1 MAATGPTLLDAR
13 TMDPR
18 DYALALALRE
28 EFNKLNVSVRE
39 YAATHNL
46 HYSTVSCYLSCKKGL
61 PPWTFIKALAE
72 DAARAHGL
80 ERPSRAMIVYL
91 WTLLKNAE
99 KAREKDSFDKLRA
112 ELAKARK
119 DADEHARQERR
130 ISDQLLAAKAHIAN
144 LKSQVL
150 ALESGQVSALP
161 SPSTEVALREVET
174 RLRDERASAETVIA
188 DLRAQLGR
196 ERELKEKAEQ
206 DCYRFERLIR
216 DMLAAA
222 GNPAGAAG
230 DLATAQ
236 NEPTV
241 EIPVVTSSA
250 GEAPSSLAQTA
261 PPPYPAELTEWLRSR
276 LDAKDVELE
285 AKDVQISELQAK
297 VDMLLDNYRLANQ
310 KYLEERDKALHWQ
323 RRCAEL
329 EDGKDAQQVSAGE
342 AQDRV
347 TQMARG
353 RRAAPQPW
361 AGTEPADVRDA
372 FRSFPPGRAAGPR

>member
-1 MAATGPTLLDAR
+1 VAATGPTLLDAR

-18 DYALALALRE
+18 DYVLALALRE

-46 HYSTVSCYLSCKKGL
+46 HYSTVSNYLSCKKGL

-72 DAARAHGL
+72 DAAGAHGL

-112 ELAKARK
+112 ELTKARK
-119 DADEHARQERR
+119 ELDEHARQERR

-150 ALESGQVSALP
+150 ALESGHVSPLP
-161 SPSTEVALREVET
+161 SPSTELALRDVET
-174 RLRDERASAETVIA
+174 RLRDERASAERVIA
-188 DLRAQLGR
+188 ELRARLGR

-206 DCYRFERLIR
+206 DCHRFEKLIR

-222 GNPAGAAG
+222 GNPVGAAG
-230 DLATAQ
+230 DLPAAQ
-236 NEPTV
+236 DSPAQ
-241 EIPVVTSSA
+241 EIPASA
-250 GEAPSSLAQTA
+250 SASGEAASGLTHVA
-261 PPPYPAELTEWLRSR
+261 PPAYPAELTEWLRSR

-285 AKDVQISELQAK
+285 AKDGQIAELQAK

-310 KYLEERDKALHWQ
+310 KYLEERDKALHWE

-329 EDGKDAQQVSAGE
+329 KGDEDTGQAPFGE
-342 AQDRV
+342 GQDRV
-347 TQMARG
+347 ARMARS
-353 RRAAPQPW
+353 RRAAPQSW
-361 AGTEPADVRDA
+361 TGTEPADVRDG
-372 FRSFPPGRAAGPR
+372 FRSSPPSRAAGPR